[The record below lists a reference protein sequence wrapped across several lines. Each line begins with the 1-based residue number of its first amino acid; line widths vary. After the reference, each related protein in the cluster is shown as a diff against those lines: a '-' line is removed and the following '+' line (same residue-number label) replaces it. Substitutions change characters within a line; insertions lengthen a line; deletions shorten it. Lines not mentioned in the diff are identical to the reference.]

1 MSELMATAVMK
12 MMMMM
17 IERGSNRER
26 ARGFNRHF
34 SRRRH
39 HRPLSRRD

>member
-26 ARGFNRHF
+26 ASEGV
-34 SRRRH
+34 
-39 HRPLSRRD
+39 